1 MFMLRPFRL
10 FFKAL
15 VVDATPRQMAFG
27 FAMGLLVGLV
37 PKGNLLAIGLMMLMC
52 SLRVNLGVA
61 LATVFVS
68 SWVGMLLDPIT
79 HRIGEFLLK
88 SESLR
93 PLWATMYDTSLL
105 PWTDFNN
112 TVVLGSFT
120 LGVAAFVP
128 MYFISR
134 PIFGLLT
141 PRLVTWAQRFRL
153 VTLLWGGELTGKVC

>member
-27 FAMGLLVGLV
+27 LALGVLVGLV
-37 PKGNLLAIGLMMLMC
+37 PKGNLLAIGLMMLLC
-52 SLRVNLGVA
+52 SLRVNLGVG
-61 LATVFVS
+61 LATVFAT
-68 SWVGMLLDPIT
+68 SWAGMLLDPIT

-88 SESLR
+88 SDALK
-93 PLWATMYDTSLL
+93 PLWETMYDTALL

-112 TVVLGSFT
+112 TVVLGSFV
-120 LGVAAFVP
+120 LGAGAFLP
-128 MYFISR
+128 LYFLSR

-141 PRLVTWAQRFRL
+141 PRLVAWAQRFRL
-153 VTLLWGGELTGKVC
+153 VSLLWGGELTGKMC

>member
-15 VVDATPRQMAFG
+15 VVDATPGQMAL
-27 FAMGLLVGLV
+27 GLALGVLVGLV

-52 SLRVNLGVA
+52 SLRVNLGVG
-61 LATVFVS
+61 LATVFAT
-68 SWVGMLLDPIT
+68 SWIGVLLDPIS

-88 SESLR
+88 NESLR
-93 PLWATMYDTSLL
+93 PLWEAMYDTMLL

-112 TVVLGSFT
+112 TVVLGSFSM
-120 LGVAAFVP
+120 GAAAFVP
-128 MYFISR
+128 LYFLSK
-134 PIFGLLT
+134 PVFGVLT

-153 VTLLWGGELTGKVC
+153 VSLLWGGELTGKVC

>member
-1 MFMLRPFRL
+1 MFVLRPFRL

-15 VVDATPRQMAFG
+15 VVDATPSQMALGLAFG
-27 FAMGLLVGLV
+27 VLVGLV

-52 SLRVNLGVA
+52 SLRVNLGVG
-61 LATVFVS
+61 LATVFAT
-68 SWVGMLLDPIT
+68 SWIGVLLDPIS

-88 SESLR
+88 SDALR
-93 PLWATMYDTSLL
+93 PLWEAMYDTMLL

-112 TVVLGSFT
+112 TVVLGSFSM
-120 LGVAAFVP
+120 GMAAFVP
-128 MYFISR
+128 LYFLSK

-153 VTLLWGGELTGKVC
+153 VSLLWGGELTGKVC

>member
-27 FAMGLLVGLV
+27 LALGVLVGLV
-37 PKGNLLAIGLMMLMC
+37 PKGNLLAIGLMMLLC
-52 SLRVNLGVA
+52 SLRVNLGVG
-61 LATVFVS
+61 LATVFAT
-68 SWVGMLLDPIT
+68 SWAGMLLDPIT

-88 SESLR
+88 SDALK
-93 PLWATMYDTSLL
+93 PLWETMYDTALL

-112 TVVLGSFT
+112 TVVLGSFV
-120 LGVAAFVP
+120 LGAGAFLP
-128 MYFISR
+128 LYFLSR

-141 PRLVTWAQRFRL
+141 PRLVAWAQRFRL
-153 VTLLWGGELTGKVC
+153 VSLLWGGELTGKLA

>member
-15 VVDATPRQMAFG
+15 VVDATPGQMAL
-27 FAMGLLVGLV
+27 GLALGVLVGLV

-52 SLRVNLGVA
+52 SLRVNLGVG
-61 LATVFVS
+61 LATVFAT
-68 SWVGMLLDPIT
+68 SWIGVLLDPIS

-88 SESLR
+88 NESLR
-93 PLWATMYDTSLL
+93 PLWAEMYDTMLL

-112 TVVLGSFT
+112 TVVLGSFSM
-120 LGVAAFVP
+120 GAAAFVP
-128 MYFISR
+128 LYFLSK
-134 PIFGLLT
+134 PVFGVLT

-153 VTLLWGGELTGKVC
+153 VSLLWGGELTGKVC

>member
-15 VVDATPRQMAFG
+15 VVDATPQQMAL
-27 FAMGLLVGLV
+27 GLALGVLVGLV

-52 SLRVNLGVA
+52 SLRVNLGVG
-61 LATVFVS
+61 LATVFAT
-68 SWVGMLLDPIT
+68 SWAGMLLDPIS

-88 SESLR
+88 SETLR
-93 PLWATMYDTSLL
+93 PLWETMYDTMLL

-112 TVVLGSFT
+112 TVVLGSFSM
-120 LGVAAFVP
+120 GAAAFVP
-128 MYFISR
+128 LYFLSK
-134 PIFGLLT
+134 PIFGVLT

-153 VTLLWGGELTGKVC
+153 VSLLWGGELTGNVC

>member
-15 VVDATPRQMAFG
+15 VVDATPGQM
-27 FAMGLLVGLV
+27 AMGLALGVLVGLV

-52 SLRVNLGVA
+52 SLRVNLGVG
-61 LATVFVS
+61 LATVFAT
-68 SWVGMLLDPIT
+68 SWIGVLLDPIS

-88 SESLR
+88 NESLR
-93 PLWATMYDTSLL
+93 PLWEEMYDTMLL

-112 TVVLGSFT
+112 TVVLGSFSM
-120 LGVAAFVP
+120 GAAAFVP
-128 MYFISR
+128 LYFLSK
-134 PIFGLLT
+134 PVFGVLT

-153 VTLLWGGELTGKVC
+153 VSLLWGGELTGKLT